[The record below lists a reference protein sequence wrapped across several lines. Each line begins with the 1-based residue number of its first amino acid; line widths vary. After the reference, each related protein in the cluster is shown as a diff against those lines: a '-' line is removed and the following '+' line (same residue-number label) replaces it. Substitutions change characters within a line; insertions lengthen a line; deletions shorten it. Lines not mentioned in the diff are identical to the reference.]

1 MVDMSIKVP
10 EIQGPGIAMALTS
23 AFSIWVTGEVAKAK
37 VGDIV
42 IISFIIV
49 SILCI
54 IGVVTIEWI
63 HRNSIQHN

>member
-10 EIQGPGIAMALTS
+10 EIQGPGIAMAFTS

-54 IGVVTIEWI
+54 IGVVAIEWI